1 METKTLRTIQKF
13 AKIGKILS
21 KIVAICSFIGAVG
34 CLIGIISISTAG
46 FDAFKIGGVTIHS
59 MIEKSVD
66 LSIGAMNAYMITGL
80 ILCIG
85 EVFIA
90 KLAER
95 YFRNELAAGT
105 PFTFEG
111 AREMLRLGICTASI
125 SLGTLVAGQIACG
138 IISSFVSNSM
148 EIQMND
154 DTQIGMGIAFI
165 LVSFICK
172 YGAEREESERNSA
185 AIGREER

>member
-1 METKTLRTIQKF
+1 MNTKTLKIIQKL

-21 KIVAICSFIGAVG
+21 KIVSICCIIGAIG
-34 CLIGIISISTAG
+34 CLVGIISMSTAG

-59 MIEKSVD
+59 MIEKKAN
-66 LSIGAMNAYMITGL
+66 LSIGSMNAYMVMGL

-111 AREMLRLGICTASI
+111 AEEMLRLGICTTSI

-138 IISSFVSNSM
+138 IISNFVSNSM

-154 DTQIGMGIAFI
+154 DTQIGVGIAFI
-165 LVSFICK
+165 LVSLLCK
-172 YGAEREESERNSA
+172 YGAEKDAGSLASDHISGETK
-185 AIGREER
+185 